1 METDDTQKQMMIK
14 QLIDQYKDK
23 MSKMEKK
30 KNEDDSG
37 DDSDI
42 NDEAM
47 ARLQAIIRSL
57 EAEKNLLNKRLTDAN
72 SSNLERM
79 VSDENGMAAGK
90 VIERYFHMR
99 ATGLV
104 WSS

>member
-1 METDDTQKQMMIK
+1 MIK
-14 QLIDQYKDK
+14 QLIAQYKDK
-23 MSKMEKK
+23 MSQMEKK

-37 DDSDI
+37 DESDI

-72 SSNLERM
+72 SSNLDRM
-79 VSDENGMAAGK
+79 TADENGLVAGK
-90 VIERYFHMR
+90 VIERYFHMPD
-99 ATGLV
+99 TGLV
-104 WSS
+104 WSSQELTPALKQ